1 MQERKER
8 RGVVRMAF
16 RPRGVAVSMPDSI
29 PVASVV
35 LSETIVRMIVEE
47 MVGEK
52 VGKTVGK
59 YLIKILRKHHTK
71 NLKIFNKTSSL
82 SIQLLASGDPRRW
95 IERNRETIAE
105 WFKKLITQDDPM
117 SVVRLMMG
125 EKNGKVVEE
134 VIRLL
139 EVVLAE
145 GLANFTITE
154 GFDPDYLSDLFAYTG
169 GAVLIARILSTV
181 EEGDEALIE
190 KLHDTLEWCLDE
202 AVMMWG
208 EVEMLKEVKEE
219 DEEEIGV

>member
-1 MQERKER
+1 MPNSR
-8 RGVVRMAF
+8 REAH
-16 RPRGVAVSMPDSI
+16 I
-29 PVASVV
+29 V
-35 LSETIVRMIVEE
+35 LNETIVRRVVEE

-52 VGKTVGK
+52 VGKMAGK
-59 YLIKILRKHHTK
+59 YLIKILREYHTK
-71 NLKIFNKTSSL
+71 NLKIFNETSNL
-82 SIQLLASGDPRRW
+82 SIQLLVSGDPRRW
-95 IERNRETIAE
+95 IERNRETITE
-105 WFKKLITQDDPM
+105 WFKELITQDDPM

-125 EKNGKVVEE
+125 EKNRKAVGE

-154 GFDPDYLSDLFAYTG
+154 GFDPDYLSELFAYTG

-181 EEGDEALIE
+181 EEGDEALME
-190 KLHDTLEWCLDE
+190 KLRNALEWSLDE

-219 DEEEIGV
+219 DEEEIRV